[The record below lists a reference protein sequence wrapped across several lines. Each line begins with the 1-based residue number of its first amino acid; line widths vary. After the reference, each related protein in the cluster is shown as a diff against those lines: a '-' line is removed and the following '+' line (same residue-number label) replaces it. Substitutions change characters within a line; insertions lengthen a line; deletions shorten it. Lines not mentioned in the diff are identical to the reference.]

1 MTPRRGPAAHPP
13 TPTTAA
19 RQREASAM
27 QFDGILFFPITPFD
41 DKGGLDEE
49 VLDRHIRDGMEHRPG
64 GVFAACG
71 TGEFHALGA
80 EEHARVTARA
90 VEAVGGRVP
99 VVAGAGGSVRTA
111 AEQAAAAAD
120 LGADAVLLLPPYLV
134 GGSQRGLVE
143 YVRAVAGAAGVPV
156 IAYQRANMVLT
167 PETAAEVAQIP
178 GVEGI
183 KDGVGDL
190 GAMRRIVQA
199 VRAVRG
205 EDFAFFNGLPTA
217 ELTFAPYASV
227 GVPLYSSAAFAF
239 APEVATAFYRAAHAG
254 DPLADRLLTGFY
266 EPLVALRDRAPGYAV
281 AMVKAGVRLRGGRA
295 GAVRPP
301 LTDLTR
307 EEEAL
312 LADIIDA
319 GLRAVEGE

>member
-1 MTPRRGPAAHPP
+1 
-13 TPTTAA
+13 
-19 RQREASAM
+19 M

-41 DKGGLDEE
+41 DKGALDEE
-49 VLDRHIRDGMEHRPG
+49 ALDRHVRDGTAHGPG

-71 TGEFHALGA
+71 TGEFHALGRD
-80 EEHARVTARA
+80 EHARVTARA

-99 VVAGAGGSVRTA
+99 VVTGAGGSVRTA
-111 AEQAAAAAD
+111 CEQAAAAGD

-134 GGSQRGLVE
+134 GASQRGLVE
-143 YVRAVAGAAGVPV
+143 YVRAVAAASGVPV

-167 PETAAEVAQIP
+167 PDTAAELARIP
-178 GVEGI
+178 GVDGI

-190 GAMRRIVQA
+190 GRMRRIVQA
-199 VRAVRG
+199 VRAERG

-217 ELTFAPYASV
+217 ELTFAPYKAV

-254 DPLADRLLTGFY
+254 DPLADRLLEVFY

-281 AMVKAGVRLRGGRA
+281 AMVKAGVRLRGGAA

-307 EEEAL
+307 EEEAV
-312 LADIIDA
+312 LADILDA